1 MPEAAVWQQP
11 EMQTDLQ
18 FEHKEMG
25 KINAWWQPGIKKSS
39 LIFEQ
44 YSTIAPWEEI
54 FNDNS
59 TVDQSKHKF
68 PIYYRGSAFTQAE
81 LLSTQDEQVQD
92 LIYQIRKSKI
102 ILNHE
107 IIANKLLALF
117 MIAKEENPAS
127 LGIAADSLSNFYDFL
142 QSYENIKIPALSLSP
157 DYNIY
162 ASWRSVEKL
171 FSVHFLQND
180 EIRFVLFKPNIRHPK
195 QKIRISGTV
204 TSDTLM
210 EITPPESLD
219 GWVFDERR

>member
-68 PIYYRGSAFTQAE
+68 SINCRGSAFTQAE

-102 ILNHE
+102 ILNYE
-107 IIANKLLALF
+107 IIANKLLTLF
-117 MIAKEENPAS
+117 KIAKEENPTS
-127 LGIAADSLSNFYDFL
+127 LGIAADSLSNFYYFI
-142 QSYENIKIPALSLSP
+142 QSHENVKIPTLSLSP

-162 ASWRSVEKL
+162 ASWRSKEQL
-171 FSVHFLQND
+171 FSAHFLPNY
-180 EIRFVLFKPNIRHPK
+180 EIRFVLFKPNKRHPK
-195 QKIRISGTV
+195 RKIRISGTA

-210 EITPPESLD
+210 EITTPENLN